1 MFFQYAMIFM
11 AFIATCLYV
20 GYLIAAKCKN
30 YVAESLCKNA
40 AYFIAIVT
48 CISTTLYFIAT
59 WLPDIIEHFIK

>member
-11 AFIATCLYV
+11 AFIATGLYV

-30 YVAESLCKNA
+30 YVAESLCKNT

-59 WLPDIIEHFIK
+59 WLPDIIKCFIK

>member
-11 AFIATCLYV
+11 AFIATGLYV
-20 GYLIAAKCKN
+20 GYLIAVKCKN

-48 CISTTLYFIAT
+48 CISTTVYFIAT
-59 WLPDIIEHFIK
+59 WLPDIINFFVK